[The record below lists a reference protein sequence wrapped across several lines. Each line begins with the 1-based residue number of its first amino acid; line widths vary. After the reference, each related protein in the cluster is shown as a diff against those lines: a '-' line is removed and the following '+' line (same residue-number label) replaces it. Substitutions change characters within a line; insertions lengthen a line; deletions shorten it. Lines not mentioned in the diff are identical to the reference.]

1 MTFTVLCCN
10 YDYTQQPPLERK
22 LPGRSLQ
29 KEKASYLMVGSGLPP
44 ELVQDSWN
52 GLSSVA
58 VGLSPG
64 LTEGAEGAVR
74 TVTVNDCECR
84 SLPLPTTF
92 RRHSNWPLS
101 RSKEAF
107 EMSRS

>member
-1 MTFTVLCCN
+1 MALGEV
-10 YDYTQQPPLERK
+10 D
-22 LPGRSLQ
+22 
-29 KEKASYLMVGSGLPP
+29 YLMVGSGLPP
-44 ELVQDSWN
+44 ELEQDNWK

-64 LTEGAEGAVR
+64 VTEGAEGAVR

-107 EMSRS
+107 DMIRS